1 VAARDQPVLI
11 LLTERHLHRSCSG
24 ALPLHEGLIV
34 ATNREETLVVGGEHG
49 ADDVLGVT
57 TVRSGL
63 STLSAW
69 VTEEANETEV
79 ITSSEELSI
88 SGAADAVDVSTI
100 GTLGVDALSLP
111 LELASLGCPDGAGG
125 VRSAVSILSAFGD
138 GVEEELVGTAVGAD
152 VFAVVAPV
160 QGHDVRVV
168 SRALADEGEVLSGV
182 VDVDIVVVGA
192 DSKILVVWRES
203 HNLDPLSG
211 VLDQLDLSVR
221 GGSSPD

>member
-1 VAARDQPVLI
+1 MI
-11 LLTERHLHRSCSG
+11 LLTERHLHCSCSA

-34 ATNREETLVVGGEHG
+34 STNRVETLVVGGEHG

-79 ITSSEELSI
+79 ITGGEEHTI
-88 SGAADAVDVSTI
+88 VGASDAVDVSTI
-100 GTLGVDALSLP
+100 GARGIDTLSLP
-111 LELASLGCPDGAGG
+111 AELDGLAGPDSAGG
-125 VRSAVSILSAFGD
+125 VRSAGGILLAVGD

-152 VFAVVAPV
+152 VFVVGAPI
-160 QGHDVRVV
+160 QGHDVGVV
-168 SRALADEGEVLSGV
+168 SGALADEGEVLLGV

-192 DSKILVVWRES
+192 NSKILVAWGEG
-203 HNLDPLSG
+203 HNLNPLGG
-211 VLDQLDLSVR
+211 VLDELDFSVGSR
-221 GGSSPD
+221 GSSD